1 MSNLKIFTENIEDKA
16 LEQVNMLLEQEPF
29 KNCKV
34 RIMPDVHAGKGCVIG
49 FTADL
54 GNKVIPNIVGV
65 DIGCGM
71 LAVELGSIDIKYDK
85 LDDYIRSEIPSG
97 SSITAKAAKSSAIIK
112 DLVCYE
118 ELRNLDRLT
127 CSMGTLGGGNH
138 FIEVDVDDDGNKYLI
153 IHSGSRNLGLQ
164 VAHIYQDIAVTDC
177 KTAADAEKEAAIKLM
192 NEQKTPD
199 RIPDLL
205 TEISKKYSYKTKIP
219 SDFCYLEGKHYDD
232 YMHDMRICQ
241 EFARLNRMAM
251 AEKIKQFLKIYDAPY
266 FETVHN
272 FIDDENVVRKGAIP
286 ARKGQKVLIPMNM
299 RDGCLIATGLGNPD
313 WNYSAPHGAGRILKR
328 SEARELF
335 SVEEYAAQMQGIYTT
350 SVSMSTIDESPMAY
364 KPMDEIVRLI
374 GDTVRIEK
382 IIKPVYN
389 FKAG

>member
-1 MSNLKIFTENIEDKA
+1 MRNLKIFTTDIEPEAENQIYD
-16 LEQVNMLLEQEPF
+16 LINQPPFVDEQ
-29 KNCKV
+29 V
-34 RIMPDVHAGKGCVIG
+34 RIMPDVHYSKGCVVG
-49 FTADL
+49 FTSTSS
-54 GNKVIPNIVGV
+54 GKMIPNVIGV

-71 LAVELGSIDIKYDK
+71 LAVELGGIDIKYDK

-97 SSITAKAAKSSAIIK
+97 SSITARAAKSSAIIK

-177 KTAADAEKEAAIKLM
+177 KTAADAEKETAIKLM

-219 SDFCYLEGKHYDD
+219 ADFCYLEGQHYDD

-251 AEKIKQFLKIYDAPY
+251 AEKIKRFLKIYDAPY

-286 ARKGQKVLIPMNM
+286 AQKGQKVLIPMNM

-374 GDTVRIEK
+374 CDTVRIEK

>member
-1 MSNLKIFTENIEDKA
+1 MRNLKIFTTDIEPEAENQIYD
-16 LEQVNMLLEQEPF
+16 LINQPPFVDEQ
-29 KNCKV
+29 V
-34 RIMPDVHAGKGCVIG
+34 RIMPDVHYSKGCVVG
-49 FTADL
+49 FTSTSS
-54 GNKVIPNIVGV
+54 GKMIPNVIGV

-71 LAVELGSIDIKYDK
+71 LAVELGGIDIKYDK

-219 SDFCYLEGKHYDD
+219 SDFCYLEGQHYDD

-251 AEKIKQFLKIYDAPY
+251 AEKIKRFLKIYDAPY

>member
-1 MSNLKIFTENIEDKA
+1 MRNLKIFTTDIEPEAENQIYD
-16 LEQVNMLLEQEPF
+16 LINQPPFVDEQ
-29 KNCKV
+29 V
-34 RIMPDVHAGKGCVIG
+34 RIMPDVHYSKGCVVG
-49 FTADL
+49 FTSTSS
-54 GNKVIPNIVGV
+54 GKMIPNVIGV

-71 LAVELGSIDIKYDK
+71 LAVELGGIDIKYDK

-97 SSITAKAAKSSAIIK
+97 SSITARAAKSSAIIK

-177 KTAADAEKEAAIKLM
+177 KTAADAEKETAIKLM

-219 SDFCYLEGKHYDD
+219 ADFCYLEGKHYDD

-251 AEKIKQFLKIYDAPY
+251 AEKIKRFLKIYDAPY

-286 ARKGQKVLIPMNM
+286 AHKGQKVLIPMNM

>member
-1 MSNLKIFTENIEDKA
+1 MRNLKIFTTDIEPEAENQIYD
-16 LEQVNMLLEQEPF
+16 LINQPPFVDEQ
-29 KNCKV
+29 V
-34 RIMPDVHAGKGCVIG
+34 RIMPDVHYSKGCVVG
-49 FTADL
+49 FTSTSSD
-54 GNKVIPNIVGV
+54 KMIPNVIGV

-71 LAVELGSIDIKYDK
+71 LAVELGGIDIKYDK

-97 SSITAKAAKSSAIIK
+97 SSITARAAKSSAIIK

-118 ELRNLDRLT
+118 QLRNLDRLT

-177 KTAADAEKEAAIKLM
+177 KTAADAEKETAIKLM

-219 SDFCYLEGKHYDD
+219 ADFCYLEGQHYDD

-251 AEKIKQFLKIYDAPY
+251 AEKIKRFLKIYDAPY

>member
-1 MSNLKIFTENIEDKA
+1 MRNLKIFTTDIEPEAENQIYD
-16 LEQVNMLLEQEPF
+16 LINQPPFVDEQ
-29 KNCKV
+29 V
-34 RIMPDVHAGKGCVIG
+34 RIMPDVHYSKGCVVG
-49 FTADL
+49 FTSTSS
-54 GNKVIPNIVGV
+54 GKMIPNVIGV

-71 LAVELGSIDIKYDK
+71 LAVELGGIDIKYDK

-205 TEISKKYSYKTKIP
+205 TEISKK
-219 SDFCYLEGKHYDD
+219 
-232 YMHDMRICQ
+232 
-241 EFARLNRMAM
+241 
-251 AEKIKQFLKIYDAPY
+251 
-266 FETVHN
+266 
-272 FIDDENVVRKGAIP
+272 
-286 ARKGQKVLIPMNM
+286 
-299 RDGCLIATGLGNPD
+299 
-313 WNYSAPHGAGRILKR
+313 
-328 SEARELF
+328 
-335 SVEEYAAQMQGIYTT
+335 
-350 SVSMSTIDESPMAY
+350 
-364 KPMDEIVRLI
+364 
-374 GDTVRIEK
+374 
-382 IIKPVYN
+382 
-389 FKAG
+389 

>member
-1 MSNLKIFTENIEDKA
+1 MRNLKIFTTDIEPEAENQIYD
-16 LEQVNMLLEQEPF
+16 LINQPPFVDEQ
-29 KNCKV
+29 V
-34 RIMPDVHAGKGCVIG
+34 RIMPDVHYSKGCVVG
-49 FTADL
+49 FTSTSS
-54 GNKVIPNIVGV
+54 GKMIPNVIGV

-71 LAVELGSIDIKYDK
+71 LAVELGGIDIKYDK

-97 SSITAKAAKSSAIIK
+97 SSITARAAKSSAIIK

-164 VAHIYQDIAVTDC
+164 AAHIYQDIAVTDC
-177 KTAADAEKEAAIKLM
+177 KTAADAEKETAIKLM

-219 SDFCYLEGKHYDD
+219 ADFCYLEGQHYDD

-251 AEKIKQFLKIYDAPY
+251 AEKIKRFLRIYDAPY